1 MKTQAESTGSEV
13 RELVQALQH
22 RYVDALDSKDM
33 AGWLA
38 CFDQDGA
45 YYVTGADNEA
55 AGLPI
60 CLMMDDSYERLV
72 DRVTYVTKVWPGS
85 FEDYQTRHFVQP
97 LHVES
102 HADGLYRVQS
112 NVAVF
117 ATDPRGRTSL
127 FVAGRYEDLV
137 RITGGAALFKERRVI
152 MDTFATPGVVV
163 YPL

>member
-1 MKTQAESTGSEV
+1 MKAQVNPAGLEV
-13 RELVQALQH
+13 REAIQALQR
-22 RYVDALDSKDM
+22 RYADALDSKDM
-33 AGWLA
+33 AAWLA
-38 CFDQDGA
+38 CFDKDGA

-102 HADGLYRVQS
+102 QGNGLFGVKS
-112 NVAVF
+112 NLAVF

-127 FVAGRYEDLV
+127 FVAGRYQDLV
-137 RITGGAALFKERRVI
+137 RVSGTTALFKERKVI

>member
-1 MKTQAESTGSEV
+1 MNTQAQSADSEI
-13 RELVQALQH
+13 RELIEVLQR
-22 RYVDALDSKDM
+22 RYADALDSKDM
-33 AGWLA
+33 AAWLA
-38 CFDQDGA
+38 CFDRDGA

-55 AGLPI
+55 AGLPV

-72 DRVTYVTKVWPGS
+72 DRVTYVTRVWPGS

-97 LHVES
+97 LRVQS
-102 HADGLYRVQS
+102 NGDGLYRVKS

-117 ATDPRGRTSL
+117 ATDPRGRTTL

-137 RITGGAALFKERRVI
+137 RIADGAALFKERKVI

>member
-1 MKTQAESTGSEV
+1 MKTRNGSPREV
-13 RELVQALQH
+13 KEAIEALQR
-22 RYVDALDSKDM
+22 RYADALDSKDM
-33 AGWLA
+33 QRWLA
-38 CFDQDGA
+38 CFDRDGA

-55 AGLPI
+55 DDLPI

-72 DRVTYVTKVWPGS
+72 DRVTYVTRVWPGS

-97 LHVES
+97 LGIDAS
-102 HADGLYRVQS
+102 AGGLHAVKS
-112 NVAVF
+112 NVVVF

-137 RITGGAALFKERRVI
+137 RVTAGSALFKERRVI